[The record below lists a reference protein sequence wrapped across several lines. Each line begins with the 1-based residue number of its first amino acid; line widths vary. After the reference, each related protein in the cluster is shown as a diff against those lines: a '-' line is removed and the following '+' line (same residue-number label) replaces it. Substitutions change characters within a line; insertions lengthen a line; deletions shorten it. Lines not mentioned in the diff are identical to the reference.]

1 MAPARNTPAP
11 EEGDTRTSGL
21 SEEDRS
27 WIKDAIAEAVG
38 GAKAPVS
45 ETPAAPKVSDDE
57 WDKMSDRQRESWVR
71 SLVDFELEELMR
83 YDADAKLRA
92 QVADLAAAKEKP
104 EPEAPP
110 SVVSRLQKFLWG
122 DPSEKP

>member
-1 MAPARNTPAP
+1 MATARNTPAP
-11 EEGDTRTSGL
+11 EEGDTQTSGL
-21 SEEDRS
+21 SEDDRN
-27 WIKDAIAEAVG
+27 WIKSAIAEAVG
-38 GAKAPVS
+38 GVKPPEGS
-45 ETPAAPKVSDDE
+45 TPTAPKVSDDE

-71 SLVDFELEELMR
+71 SLVDFELEELIR

-92 QVADLAAAKEKP
+92 DVEALKQKPEP

-122 DPSEKP
+122 DPQEKP